1 MTPDPQ
7 TEVVRRLRCAA
18 GHLNAVIQ
26 MAENGQS
33 CEQVLHQLNAVEAAL
48 RAAEVHWVNGHV
60 RASEAIILADPSP
73 DQRAQELKKLLSLYT
88 IMTHQSH
95 HLHEVTK

>member
-7 TEVVRRLRCAA
+7 AEVVQRLRCAA
-18 GHLNAVIQ
+18 GHLNAVIE

-48 RAAEVHWVNGHV
+48 RAAEVHLVNTHIQ
-60 RASEAIILADPSP
+60 ASEAVLLSNSSP
-73 DQRAQELKKLLSLYT
+73 AQRANELKKLLSLYT
-88 IMTHQSH
+88 IMVHRSH
-95 HLHEVTK
+95 PS